1 MSTQTNKEMMLRMQ
15 GVSKCFPGTLAV
27 DCVDFDVAAGEVH
40 ALVGEN
46 GAGKS
51 TLMKLLAGSFNDYT
65 GSVHIDGKEVKL
77 HTPAQSKA
85 QGVGMIY
92 QELSLARP
100 ISIAENLLVGRLPV
114 KSMFINDKAIRSQAK
129 ELLTQVG
136 LGALDPSVPV
146 SAISQCEAQ
155 LVEIAKALG
164 DKPKILVMDEPTS
177 ALSSEEVHRL
187 FAIIRQLKAQG
198 IAVVYISH
206 HLQEVFEISDR
217 VTIMRD
223 GKTQGTFDTDQIAK
237 KEMTNLMVGRSVDEF
252 YASRESNIRD
262 ELFRV
267 ERLSRWGFF
276 HDVNFTVRSGEIL
289 AICGLAGSGR
299 TELARAIVGID
310 KFDEGKIIL
319 GEKEVRFANMFQAI
333 QAGVGYLTERRNYD
347 GLAIRLTAGENTM
360 SANIPSLS
368 KGIFYK
374 ASDGKQAIQ
383 KLIEALNIYPA
394 EADRQTLNFSGGNQQ
409 KILMAKWLATTPK
422 VLILDEPTRGVDIG
436 AKETI
441 HKAIDSLAKQ
451 GSAIILI
458 TSDLPEIAGL
468 ADRAM
473 ILRNGHIIGEIPKKG
488 LIEQELLM
496 AANGEGGYVD
506 V

>member
-1 MSTQTNKEMMLRMQ
+1 MSNQKDSKMMLRMQ

-27 DCVDFDVAAGEVH
+27 DCVDFDVSAGEVH

-65 GSVHIDGKEVKL
+65 GSVYIDGNEVTL

-85 QGVGMIY
+85 HGVGMIY

-100 ISIAENLLVGRLPV
+100 ITIAENLLVGRLPV
-114 KSMFINDKAIRSQAK
+114 KGIFINDKEVHRQAK
-129 ELLTQVG
+129 ELLTLVG
-136 LGALDPSVPV
+136 LGSLDPSLPV

-155 LVEIAKALG
+155 LVEIAKSLG
-164 DKPKILVMDEPTS
+164 DKPKIMVMDEPTS

-187 FAIIRQLKAQG
+187 FSIIRQLKSHG

-217 VTIMRD
+217 VTVMRD
-223 GKTQGTFDTDQIAK
+223 GKKQGTYVTDQITK
-237 KEMTNLMVGRSVDEF
+237 KEITNLMVGRSVDEF
-252 YASRESNIRD
+252 YASRVSTIGD

-267 ERLSRWGFF
+267 EHLSRWGFF
-276 HDVNFTVRSGEIL
+276 HDVSFSVRAGETL

-299 TELARAIVGID
+299 TELARAVIGVD
-310 KFDEGKIIL
+310 KYDEGKIVL
-319 GEKEVRFANMFQAI
+319 EGKEVAFANMFQAI
-333 QAGVGYLTERRNYD
+333 QAGVVYLTERRNFD
-347 GLAIRLTAGENTM
+347 GLAIRLTAGENIM
-360 SANIPSLS
+360 SAHMPALA
-368 KGIFYK
+368 KGIFFQ
-374 ASDGKQAIQ
+374 ASDGKEEIRT
-383 KLIEALNIYPA
+383 LIEALSIYPA
-394 EADRQTLNFSGGNQQ
+394 APERQVLNFSGGNQQ
-409 KILMAKWLATTPK
+409 KILMAKWLAANPK

-436 AKETI
+436 AKEII

-458 TSDLPEIAGL
+458 TSDLPEIVGL
-468 ADRAM
+468 SDRAM
-473 ILRNGHIIGEIPKKG
+473 VLRNGHIIGEIPRG
-488 LIEQELLM
+488 GIVETELLM
-496 AANGEGGYVD
+496 AANGEGEYVHA
-506 V
+506 